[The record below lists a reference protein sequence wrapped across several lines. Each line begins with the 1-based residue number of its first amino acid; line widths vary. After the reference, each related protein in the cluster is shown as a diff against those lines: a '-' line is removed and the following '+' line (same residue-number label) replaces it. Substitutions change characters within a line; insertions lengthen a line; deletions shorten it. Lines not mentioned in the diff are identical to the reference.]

1 MEHPN
6 FEFSLS
12 IDIRRDPHILKL
24 IHEKNNP
31 PQPTVTASPAKHHG
45 GHLRALFGSPRKPKG
60 PVPKGAVPKKDVRPA
75 IPASTPTVAKK
86 ETIANYLLDSTNGTI
101 AKTHIQF
108 KTIAKNCEARVL
120 EIRYPMF
127 AMFKGDASNVGSLG
141 ASGSGSSK
149 EGESARKAL
158 AKITLQVFRLPPI
171 PGLNADELPQ
181 CIDDC
186 LRGLRHHAW
195 HEHDYYD
202 GVLTQDGGDL
212 NVSQENN
219 QDPMSETGRADCF
232 AFEEP

>member
-31 PQPTVTASPAKHHG
+31 PRQAVPASPAKHHG
-45 GHLRALFGSPRKPKG
+45 GHFRALFGSPRKPKG
-60 PVPKGAVPKKDVRPA
+60 PVPKGVALKRDERPA
-75 IPASTPTVAKK
+75 TPVSTSTVAKK

-108 KTIAKNCEARVL
+108 KTIAKNCDARVL

-127 AMFKGDASNVGSLG
+127 AMFKGNAGNLGSLG
-141 ASGSGSSK
+141 SGGSK
-149 EGESARKAL
+149 EGEGARKAL

-195 HEHDYYD
+195 HEHEYYD

-212 NVSQENN
+212 NVSQENK
-219 QDPMSETGRADCF
+219 QSIH
-232 AFEEP
+232 